1 MSRTII
7 SRTMMMRIG
16 IAIVA
21 VVTLGLLALP
31 LARAVAGLAGGG
43 V

>member
-1 MSRTII
+1 MSRTVMI
-7 SRTMMMRIG
+7 IG

-21 VVTLGLLALP
+21 VVTLGAIALP
-31 LARAVAGLAGGG
+31 LAKALAGLAGGG